1 MVRKQSTWLSSLKQ
15 PGKLEVQDFSGKKY
29 QFIKHS
35 SRLRHVGPAVVPQF
49 EIKRAERVPKTR
61 FSPPLTLIFFCFLSA
76 CFVGL
81 FSISIVYR
89 FPSCRINSP
98 FQRWLSFQVC
108 SLCPWWEW
116 QTFWA
121 DYLFL
126 NCNRSMS
133 LFYCSELIRK
143 FGFCVIAKWVFTT

>member
-1 MVRKQSTWLSSLKQ
+1 MVRKQSSWFSSLKQ

-133 LFYCSELIRK
+133 LFYCSEPIRK

>member
-1 MVRKQSTWLSSLKQ
+1 MVRKQSSWFSSLKQ

-49 EIKRAERVPKTR
+49 EIKRAEREPKTR
-61 FSPPLTLIFFCFLSA
+61 FCPPLRVIFFCFPSA

-126 NCNRSMS
+126 NCHQSMS